1 MGKELKL
8 KTSWKSQTT
17 LIHFGVDFA
26 LTAKLKELFEES
38 NSRIVV
44 VTDNY
49 LEKLYRSQLE
59 SFLDLK
65 IFSFPAG
72 EASKTRETKEMLEDH
87 LLSHNF
93 GRDTVI
99 IALGGG
105 VVGDVVGFL
114 ASTYCRGVP
123 YIQVPTSLLAM
134 VDSSVGGKTGVN
146 TPYGKNMIGTF
157 YPPEE
162 VWIDSAF
169 LKTLPER
176 QWGNGLVEM
185 IKAGLIASPSLF
197 ETLKENSDRIEARD
211 LEFILERIYESV
223 VIKKEIVE
231 RDPEEAKG
239 SRRMLNLGHT
249 FGHALEV
256 MEHYELDHGRAVAIG
271 ILGSCFASTQLGYL
285 DKETSD
291 EIKIAFLK
299 YGIELQYEHKHSLDE
314 WMSVLA
320 RDKKSILGSPRIV
333 MLESIGNVL
342 PFDGEY
348 CDELDFPL
356 LEKTL
361 DWMHE
366 NFYRPS

>member
-1 MGKELKL
+1 MEKELKL
-8 KTSWKSQTT
+8 KTSWTPQAT

-26 LTAKLKELFEES
+26 LTTQLEKLLEETE
-38 NSRIVV
+38 SRVV
-44 VTDNY
+44 VITDSH
-49 LEKLYRSQLE
+49 LEKLYRSQIE
-59 SFLDLK
+59 HMDLK

-72 EASKTRETKEMLEDH
+72 EASKSRETKEMLEDH
-87 LLSHNF
+87 LIAHNF
-93 GRDTVI
+93 GRDTLIV
-99 IALGGG
+99 ALGGG

-114 ASTYCRGVP
+114 AATYCRGVP
-123 YIQVPTSLLAM
+123 YIQIPTSLLAM

-146 TPYGKNMIGTF
+146 TPHGKNMIGSF

-162 VWIDSAF
+162 VWIDSGF
-169 LKTLPER
+169 LKTLPDG
-176 QWGNGLVEM
+176 QWGSGLVEM
-185 IKAGLIASPSLF
+185 IKAGLITSPALY
-197 ETLKENSDRIEARD
+197 EALKNNRDRIQSRD

-231 RDPEEAKG
+231 RDPEEEKG
-239 SRRMLNLGHT
+239 TRRMLNLGHT

-256 MEHYELDHGRAVAIG
+256 MENYELDHGRAVAIG
-271 ILGSCFASTQLGYL
+271 ILGSSFASNALGHL
-285 DKETSD
+285 DEAALE
-291 EIKIAFLK
+291 EIKATFIQ
-299 YGIELQYEHKHSLDE
+299 YGIQLWYEHEHSLDE

-320 RDKKSILGSPRIV
+320 RDKKALRGSPRIV
-333 MLESIGNVL
+333 MLETIGNVL

-366 NFYRPS
+366 HFYRPS